1 VIEVTS
7 IFPRFVRSANS
18 FERLVPF
25 SCKRRGFCPSCC
37 GRRMAERAAHLVD
50 HVFPPDVPVR
60 QWVLSV
66 PHRLRYRLAYD
77 HALCRAVV
85 RAWVR
90 VLRAHYRREARRAGV
105 AGGGETGMVTALQ
118 RFGGAVNLHLHAHT
132 LVIDGVFAATADG
145 TTHLVFTPLELLER
159 LAVLVPRPRSNL
171 LVYHGLCC
179 AQHKPCYAE
188 RRIMRSPP
196 SPRLFPWAGC
206 GADSA

>member
-1 VIEVTS
+1 
-7 IFPRFVRSANS
+7 
-18 FERLVPF
+18 
-25 SCKRRGFCPSCC
+25 
-37 GRRMAERAAHLVD
+37 MAERAAHLVD

-105 AGGGETGMVTALQ
+105 AGGGETGIATTLQ

-132 LVIDGVFAATADG
+132 LVIDGVFAPTADG
-145 TTHLVFTPLELLER
+145 ALAFHPAAPPTPDALR
-159 LAVLVPRPRSNL
+159 RVVAHVRRRVVKVLA
-171 LVYHGLCC
+171 
-179 AQHKPCYAE
+179 
-188 RRIMRSPP
+188 MP
-196 SPRLFPWAGC
+196 S
-206 GADSA
+206 